1 MATRLDAG
9 GANGQTR
16 VAYVN
21 ARLIDPASGLDAQG
35 ALLTEGERIADLG
48 PGLFKSG
55 VPEGIET
62 VDCKGLALAPGL
74 VDMRV
79 QLREPGEEHKETIA
93 SAGAAAIAGGVTSMA
108 CLPNTEPVIDDVSG
122 IEFIARRARE
132 VRGTKVFCYA
142 AATQGLEGKEL
153 AEMGLL
159 GEMGAIGFTDGPRA
173 LADAQVMRRVLS
185 YSRAFDALVL
195 QHPEEPALARGG
207 AMNEGETSMRLGLP
221 GIPALAEVMM
231 IERDLRLVELTGA
244 RLHLMHVSTADGIDA
259 VRRGK
264 AKGLAVTC
272 DTAPPYFTLTETDIG
287 EYRTFCKV
295 SPPLRTERDRAA
307 VIAGLADGTID
318 AIASDHA
325 PQDQEAKRV
334 PFAQAE
340 HGVVGLETLLPLA
353 LALHHKGRLSLV
365 DVLRKLTSAPAAILR
380 LPLGRIAKGA
390 PADLVLFDPERPWVV
405 DAKRFK
411 SKSKN
416 SPFDEMPVQ
425 GMVLRTVVA
434 GRTLYEAPAA

>member
-1 MATRLDAG
+1 MPG
-9 GANGQTR
+9 SNGR
-16 VAYVN
+16 GSPVVYFN
-21 ARLIDPASGLDAQG
+21 ARIVDPASGTDIKG
-35 ALLTEGERIADLG
+35 ALVTEGGIIRDFG
-48 PGLFKSG
+48 PALFKDA
-55 VPEGIET
+55 PP
-62 VDCKGLALAPGL
+62 VDCERVDCGGKILAPGL

-93 SAGAAAIAGGVTSMA
+93 TAAAAASAGGVTAMV
-108 CLPNTEPVIDDVSG
+108 CLPNTDPVIDDVSG
-122 IEFIARRARE
+122 VEFIARRARE
-132 VRGTKVFCYA
+132 VRATKVFCYA
-142 AATQGLEGKEL
+142 AATQGLEGMEL

-159 GEMGAIGFTDGPRA
+159 AEMGALGFTDGPRA
-173 LADAQVMRRVLS
+173 LAEAQVMRRVLS
-185 YSRAFDALVL
+185 YSRAFDALIL
-195 QHPEEPALARGG
+195 QHPEEPSLAKGG
-207 AMNEGETSMRLGLP
+207 AMNEGEISMRLGLP

-244 RLHLMHVSTADGIDA
+244 RLHIMHVSTGEGVEAI
-259 VRRGK
+259 RRAK
-264 AKGLAVTC
+264 ARGLRVTC
-272 DTAPPYFTLTETDIG
+272 DTAPPYFTLTEGDIG
-287 EYRTFCKV
+287 DYRTFFKI
-295 SPPLRTERDRAA
+295 SPPLRTGRDREA

-318 AIASDHA
+318 AITSDHA

-353 LALHHKGRLSLV
+353 LALHQKQKLPLLE
-365 DVLRKLTSAPAAILR
+365 VLKKLTSAPAAILR

-390 PADLVLFDPERPWVV
+390 AADLVLFDPDRPWIV

-425 GMVLRTVVA
+425 GQVLRTVVA
-434 GRTLYEAPAA
+434 GRTLYEAQAV